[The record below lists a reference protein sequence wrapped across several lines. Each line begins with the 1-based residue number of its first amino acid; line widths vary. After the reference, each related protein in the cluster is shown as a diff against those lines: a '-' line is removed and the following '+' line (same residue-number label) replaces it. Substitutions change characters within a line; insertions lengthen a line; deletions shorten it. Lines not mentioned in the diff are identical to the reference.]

1 MWGSVVGTTK
11 ALRRASF
18 IHWRRWDRRNVIS
31 DAVMTRKGLDKGRG
45 GMPLPVVI
53 HAGQWL
59 PAMCRDR
66 TVGMYGA
73 NLRIIFVS
81 VHVLCAKKE
90 KDVAQRHIQRLCP
103 F

>member
-1 MWGSVVGTTK
+1 
-11 ALRRASF
+11 
-18 IHWRRWDRRNVIS
+18 
-31 DAVMTRKGLDKGRG
+31 
-45 GMPLPVVI
+45 MPLPVVI

-66 TVGMYGA
+66 TAGMYGA

-81 VHVLCAKKE
+81 VHVFS
-90 KDVAQRHIQRLCP
+90 AQRKKKTSLNAIFNASAP

>member
-1 MWGSVVGTTK
+1 
-11 ALRRASF
+11 
-18 IHWRRWDRRNVIS
+18 
-31 DAVMTRKGLDKGRG
+31 
-45 GMPLPVVI
+45 MPLPVVI

-59 PAMCRDR
+59 PAMYRDR

-81 VHVLCAKKE
+81 VHVLCPKKE
-90 KDVAQRHIQRLCP
+90 KDVSQRHIQRLCP

>member
-1 MWGSVVGTTK
+1 
-11 ALRRASF
+11 
-18 IHWRRWDRRNVIS
+18 
-31 DAVMTRKGLDKGRG
+31 
-45 GMPLPVVI
+45 MPLPVVI

-73 NLRIIFVS
+73 NIRIIFVS
-81 VHVLCAKKE
+81 VHVRCAKKD

>member
-1 MWGSVVGTTK
+1 
-11 ALRRASF
+11 
-18 IHWRRWDRRNVIS
+18 
-31 DAVMTRKGLDKGRG
+31 
-45 GMPLPVVI
+45 MPLPVVI
-53 HAGQWL
+53 RAGQWL

>member
-1 MWGSVVGTTK
+1 
-11 ALRRASF
+11 
-18 IHWRRWDRRNVIS
+18 
-31 DAVMTRKGLDKGRG
+31 
-45 GMPLPVVI
+45 MPLPVVI

-73 NLRIIFVS
+73 NILIIFVS
-81 VHVLCAKKE
+81 VHVLCQRKK
-90 KDVAQRHIQRLCP
+90 KTSLNAIFNASAP